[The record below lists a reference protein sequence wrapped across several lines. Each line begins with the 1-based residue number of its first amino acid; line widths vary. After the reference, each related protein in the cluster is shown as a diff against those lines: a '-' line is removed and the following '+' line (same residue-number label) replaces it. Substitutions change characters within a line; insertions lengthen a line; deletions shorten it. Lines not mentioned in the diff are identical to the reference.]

1 MSRRKFIKQATV
13 ATAGAVLLTKTGL
26 ANNILNTMSNSPI
39 KAIHKL
45 GAQWPTQDPFMFCAH
60 HLDNYPGGNGKL
72 GPNVSLAGRNI
83 GQDFAGIDGW
93 NMYHGD
99 VVPGFPAH
107 PHCGFETVTI
117 VTQGMADHSDS
128 LGGKGRFGEG
138 DVQWLTAG
146 KGVQHAE
153 MFPLLKEDANPFELF
168 QIWLNLPRKSKK
180 VEAHY
185 KMLWAEDIPVIKEKD
200 KLGKQTIIDLVAGY
214 YGDQKALS
222 PTPDSWAS
230 DPANEIQIWKIKM
243 EAGASFTIPKSTG
256 DVNRSLYFYNGS
268 SATIA
273 GEKVSGGR
281 GLDVV
286 ATVDLEVV
294 NGDETGFFVL
304 LQGKSIG
311 EPVVQHGPFV
321 ANSAEEINAAI
332 MEFRRTEFG
341 GWPYDSSGPTHGN
354 TRGRFARFADGTE
367 VEK

>member
-1 MSRRKFIKQATV
+1 MSRRKFIKQAAL
-13 ATAGAVLLTKTGL
+13 ATAGTVFISKTGL
-26 ANNILNTMSNSPI
+26 ANNILNSMSNTTI

-60 HLDNYPGGNGKL
+60 HLDNYPGGNDKL
-72 GPNVSLAGRNI
+72 GPNVSLTGRNI

-107 PHCGFETVTI
+107 PHCGFETITI

-138 DVQWLTAG
+138 DVQWLTSG

-185 KMLWAEDIPVIKEKD
+185 KMLWAEDIPVIEVND
-200 KLGKQTIIDLVAGY
+200 TAGKKTIIDLVAGHY
-214 YGDQKALS
+214 DGKEALS
-222 PTPDSWAS
+222 PTPDSWAA
-230 DPANEIQIWKIKM
+230 DEANEVQIWKIKM
-243 EAGASFTIPKSTG
+243 EAGATFSIPKSKG
-256 DVNRSLYFYNGS
+256 DVNRSLFFYNGS
-268 SATIA
+268 SADIA
-273 GEKVSGGR
+273 GEHTKSGK

-286 ATVDLEVV
+286 STVDLEIV
-294 NGDETGFFVL
+294 NGAETGYFVL

-311 EPVVQHGPFV
+311 EPVVHHGPFV
-321 ANSAEEINAAI
+321 ANSNEEINAAM
-332 MEFRRTEFG
+332 MEFR
-341 GWPYDSSGPTHGN
+341 
-354 TRGRFARFADGTE
+354 
-367 VEK
+367 

>member
-1 MSRRKFIKQATV
+1 MSRRKFIKQASV
-13 ATAGAVLLTKTGL
+13 ATAGAVLLSKTGM
-26 ANNILNTMSNSPI
+26 ANNILKTMSNSTI
-39 KAIHKL
+39 KKVHNL

-60 HLDNYPGGNGKL
+60 HLDNYPGGNENL
-72 GPNVSLAGRNI
+72 GPNVSLKGRNI

-180 VEAHY
+180 VEAPY
-185 KMLWAEDIPVIKEKD
+185 KMLWAEDIPVIKVKD
-200 KLGKQTIIDLVAGY
+200 ASGKTTTIDLVAGEY
-214 YGDQKALS
+214 NGQKALS
-222 PTPDSWAS
+222 PTPDSWAA
-230 DPANEIQIWKIKM
+230 DAANEVQIWKIKM
-243 EAGASFTIPKSTG
+243 EPGASFTIPKSNG
-256 DVNRSLYFYNGS
+256 VVNRSLFFYSGS
-268 SATIA
+268 AADIA
-273 GEKVSGGR
+273 GEHIKSGK
-281 GLDVV
+281 GLDVD

-294 NGDETGFFVL
+294 NGAEAGYFIL

-341 GWPYDSSGPTHGN
+341 GWPYDTSGPTHGA

-367 VEK
+367 VVK

>member
-1 MSRRKFIKQATV
+1 MSRRKFIKQATA
-13 ATAGAVLLTKTGL
+13 ATAGAVLLSKSGL
-26 ANNILNTMSNSPI
+26 ANNILTSMSDSPI
-39 KAIHKL
+39 KAVKNL

-60 HLDNYPGGNGKL
+60 HLDNYPGGNDKL
-72 GPNVSLAGRNI
+72 GPNVPLIGRNI

-93 NMYHGD
+93 NMYHGQ

-185 KMLWAEDIPVIKEKD
+185 KMLWAEDIPVIQVKD
-200 KLGKQTIIDLVAGY
+200 TAGKITTIDLVAGEY
-214 YGDQKALS
+214 DGQKALS
-222 PTPDSWAS
+222 ITPDSWAA

-243 EAGASFTIPKSTG
+243 EAGASFTIPKSNG
-256 DVNRSLYFYNGS
+256 EVNRSLFFYRGGN
-268 SATIA
+268 AAIA
-273 GEKVSGGR
+273 GENINSSKGV
-281 GLDVV
+281 DVV
-286 ATVDLEVV
+286 STVDLEIV
-294 NGDETGFFVL
+294 NGDETGYFVL

-321 ANSAEEINAAI
+321 ANTAEEINAAI

-341 GWPYDSSGPTHGN
+341 GWPYDTSGPTHGPE
-354 TRGRFARFADGTE
+354 RGRFAKFADGTE
-367 VEK
+367 VDK

>member
-1 MSRRKFIKQATV
+1 MSRRKFIKQASA
-13 ATAGAVLLTKTGL
+13 ATAGTVLLSGGFL
-26 ANNILNTMSNSPI
+26 ASNLFKGMTNSPI
-39 KAIHKL
+39 KSVKNL

-60 HLDNYPGGNGKL
+60 HLDNYPGGNDKL

-153 MFPLLKEDANPFELF
+153 MFPLLKKDANPFELF
-168 QIWLNLPRKSKK
+168 QIWLNLPKKSKK

-185 KMLWAEDIPVIKEKD
+185 KMLWAEDIPVIKVKD
-200 KLGKQTIIDLVAGY
+200 AAGKLTVIDLVAGKY
-214 YGDQKALS
+214 DGKKALT
-222 PTPDSWAS
+222 PTPDSWAA
-230 DPANEIQIWKIKM
+230 DEANEIQIWKIKM
-243 EAGASFTIPKSTG
+243 EAGATFTIPKSTNE
-256 DVNRSLYFYNGS
+256 VNRSLFFYRGG
-268 SATIA
+268 AADIA
-273 GEKVSGGR
+273 GEHFKSGKGV
-281 GLDVV
+281 DVV
-286 ATVDLEVV
+286 STVDLEIV
-294 NGDETGFFVL
+294 NGSEDGYFVL

-321 ANSAEEINAAI
+321 ANTAEEINEAI
-332 MEFRRTEFG
+332 AEFRRTEFG
-341 GWPYDSSGPTHGN
+341 GWPYDTSGPTHGAS
-354 TRGRFARFADGTE
+354 RGRFARFADGSE